1 MNENNLDKSKFLH
14 DTFLSMKLNT
24 AVSEMLNL
32 DIQAKKAVSKL
43 VLFVGTEK
51 LNKIYVFTVRT
62 LEILYEEN
70 PVLSSTVARP
80 IWETIKILDDNFDS
94 AVGLVEHQKHINELK
109 RIWILEKRKNDI
121 VELSSK
127 ELKFLEKINDE
138 IKNVQKQLDEKFEK
152 RDKFVIDRDK
162 LYFKLERHNDYALY
176 INGHFLIKPR
186 GGMGERIIDEGL
198 KKPNKKIALPIAKTS
213 KTVVSIINDMKFDAK
228 LRKLFFPLIREH
240 EIILRP
246 EIFGKDIINEQI
258 DISGLEDWL
267 K

>member
-14 DTFLSMKLNT
+14 DIFLSMKLNT

-80 IWETIKILDDNFDS
+80 IWETIKILDDNFDD
-94 AVGLVEHQKHINELK
+94 AIGLVEQQKHINELK

-127 ELKFLEKINDE
+127 ELKFLEKIYYE
-138 IKNVQKQLDEKFEK
+138 IKSIQKQLDEQYKK
-152 RDKFVIDRDK
+152 REEFTVDLNKIY
-162 LYFKLERHNDYALY
+162 LKLERYKYALY
-176 INGHFLIKPR
+176 VNGQR
-186 GGMGERIIDEGL
+186 L
-198 KKPNKKIALPIAKTS
+198 KKPQNGSIGDIIITRCLKQPNQKIEIQDLKHARP
-213 KTVVSIINDMKFDAK
+213 VVAILNDMGFDK
-228 LRKLFFPLIREH
+228 ILRKLFFPLISETDI
-240 EIILRP
+240 ECRP
-246 EIFGKDIINEQI
+246 EVTGEDIIKSQLVKS
-258 DISGLEDWL
+258 DLERWL
-267 K
+267 

>member
-1 MNENNLDKSKFLH
+1 MDEKSLTKSKFLH
-14 DTFLSMKLNT
+14 DILLSIRLNT
-24 AVSEMLNL
+24 AVKETL
-32 DIQAKKAVSKL
+32 DLDMRTKKAVLKL
-43 VLFVGTEK
+43 IFVGTEN
-51 LNKIYVFTVRT
+51 LNKLYVFAVRT
-62 LEILYEEN
+62 LEILYEGN
-70 PVLSSTVARP
+70 PVLLDIKARP
-80 IWETIKILDDNFDS
+80 IWENIKILDDNFDS
-94 AVGLVEHQKHINELK
+94 VVGLVEHQKHINELK

-138 IKNVQKQLDEKFEK
+138 IKNIQKQLDEKFEK

-198 KKPNKKIALPIAKTS
+198 KKPNKKIALPIVKTN

-228 LRKLFFPLIREH
+228 LCKLFFPLIREH
-240 EIILRP
+240 EIVLRP

-258 DISGLEDWL
+258 DISGLEEWL